1 MVSTLKVVSVLSGG
15 VVQCLSLSNASQAL
29 EGVGPD
35 PCAERKGG
43 QPNLLRCSEE
53 TRQGIETIKGEVL
66 RVDGDH
72 FIVQRFDGK
81 EVALRIEPTTHQ
93 NVAIQPGARIEAKV
107 HNVKDVNEVRDQRR
121 VLSIRQLE
129 K

>member
-1 MVSTLKVVSVLSGG
+1 MVSTLKVVSVLSCG
-15 VVQCLSLSNASQAL
+15 VVLCLSLSNASQAL

-53 TRQGIETIKGEVL
+53 RRQGMETIKGEVL
-66 RVDGDH
+66 RVDGDN

-93 NVAIQPGARIEAKV
+93 SVAMQPGARIEAKV
-107 HNVKDVNEVRDQRR
+107 HNAKDVNEIRDQRR
-121 VLSIRQLE
+121 VPSIRQLD

>member
-1 MVSTLKVVSVLSGG
+1 MVSTLKVVSVLSCG
-15 VVQCLSLSNASQAL
+15 VVLCLSLSNASQAL

-35 PCAERKGG
+35 PCADRKGG
-43 QPNLLRCSEE
+43 QPNLLPCSEE

-66 RVDGDH
+66 RVDGDN

-81 EVALRIEPTTHQ
+81 EVALRIEPTTSQ

-107 HNVKDVNEVRDQRR
+107 NSVQDVNDVSSQRR